1 MRKLWMAGL
10 LASAL
15 FAAGCDQTRPLT
27 PAQPEVDALFKSDT
41 GHGAGQFATAMIR
54 NLYVG
59 MDFTE
64 ILNAAPAP
72 GEPPFGLFQ
81 AIYRA
86 HQTLIASLPEERMER
101 IAEEID
107 TRSPDLVGL
116 QEVFQVYAHGTLQFD
131 YLELLLD
138 ALRARGARY
147 EVAVV
152 RTSLDI
158 TAPAMMPDGTIYFA
172 RVVDRQAILV
182 RQGVQFWNPA
192 AGAYAHHISVDLG
205 IAPPVPWRRG
215 WTAVDARVH
224 GRTLRFINTH
234 LETQLA
240 APINVLQGDELIQ
253 IAASSPYPVV
263 LTGDFNSAANPSA
276 PPNAVTATYGNIVA
290 AGFIDGWTAAGGH
303 VDGGLTCCHEEDV
316 RNPPS
321 GFDQR
326 IDFVFHR
333 GFRGTR
339 DVEVF
344 GDEAGD
350 QTPSGLWP
358 SDHAGVNA
366 RIRLP

>member
-1 MRKLWMAGL
+1 MRKLWLAGL

-15 FAAGCDQTRPLT
+15 VAAGCDQTRPLT
-27 PAQPEVDALFKSDT
+27 PVQPEADALFKSDV
-41 GHGAGQFATAMIR
+41 GRGAGQFATAMTR

-64 ILNAAPAP
+64 ILNAAPGP

-86 HQTLIASLPEERMER
+86 HQLLIESLPAERMER

-107 TRSPDLVGL
+107 VRSPDLVGL
-116 QEVFQVYAHGTLQFD
+116 QEVFQVYAHGALQYD

-147 EVAVV
+147 AVAVV

-158 TAPAMMPDGTIYFA
+158 TAPAMMPDGTIYVA

-182 RQGVQFWNPA
+182 RQGVQLWNPA
-192 AGAYAHHISVDLG
+192 AGAYRHHISIDLG

-215 WTAVDARVH
+215 WTAVDAKVH

-240 APINVLQGDELIQ
+240 APINVLQGEELIQ
-253 IAASSPYPVV
+253 IAGASPYPVV
-263 LTGDFNSAANPSA
+263 LAGDFNSAANPSA
-276 PPNAVTATYGNIVA
+276 PPESRTATYGNILA
-290 AGFIDGWTAAGGH
+290 ASFVDVWRAAGGD

-316 RNPPS
+316 RNPDS
-321 GFDQR
+321 VFDQR
-326 IDFVFHR
+326 IDFIFHR
-333 GFRGTR
+333 GFRSTR
-339 DVEVF
+339 DADVF

-350 QTPSGLWP
+350 RTRSGLWP